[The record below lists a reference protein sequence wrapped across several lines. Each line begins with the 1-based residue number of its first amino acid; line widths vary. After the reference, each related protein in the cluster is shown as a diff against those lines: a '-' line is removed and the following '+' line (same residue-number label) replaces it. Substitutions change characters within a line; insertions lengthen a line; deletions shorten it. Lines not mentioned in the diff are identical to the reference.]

1 MQPFALFNLLKS
13 ALFPENSNATE
24 QQPSIENSLPSS
36 EQNTQKETALKSEP
50 FKTEEETQE
59 KPNACLDFLL
69 RHEIRAGRQKKR

>member
-13 ALFPENSNATE
+13 TLFPENPDSTE
-24 QQPSIENSLPSS
+24 QLSSAQSPLPTN
-36 EQNTQKETALKSEP
+36 EQNEQIEPVSNPEPPKTDETN
-50 FKTEEETQE
+50 QE